1 MSTARAGAPRLS
13 LGLDWTRREALVP
26 YAFLLPSFVALA
38 VVFFYPMLRAVVL
51 SFHANAFGAGLGQF
65 VGFSQYT
72 AIAASPYFVRVLATS
87 VLWTVGNVVFVLAIG
102 MITALMLDRRFPA
115 RSVVRAL
122 FILPW
127 AIPYVAAALTWG
139 WILDYEFGVL
149 NYLAVATGL
158 AAHKL
163 NFLLGCPDALI
174 SLTSVSVWKLFPLG
188 TVMFLAGLQT
198 IPAEYYEAAKVD
210 GASALQSFLYVT
222 LPGVRN
228 VTIMAVESALP
239 DPPRRLRIGFVGG
252 APPSFIG
259 RVHRI
264 AARYDDRFE
273 IAGGVFSSNADAN
286 RDAGRELR
294 LSPDRTYADV
304 RSMIECERH
313 RQDRIDLVAILTPN
327 GSHFEI
333 AKQFAEQDFH
343 ILCEKP
349 VTTRVAD
356 AIDLIEIQKQ
366 RQRVFVV
373 AHAYTGY
380 TMVRHARRLIRD
392 GVLGRLRVVQVEY
405 VQGWLA
411 TAVERTGDKVA
422 RNRTDPEQ
430 NGSAGCLAAIGS
442 HAFNLAEYV
451 TGLELETVSAN
462 LKTFVPGRAVPDNA
476 HLLLRYGL
484 GVTGAMQQKY
494 WDHGR
499 SVVVLITTWPI
510 CRARSSWG
518 SGGKPIIASILPSAS
533 SWIASAVAGV
543 TNVMSLSGS
552 SPTYAA
558 MLTTTM

>member
-1 MSTARAGAPRLS
+1 M
-13 LGLDWTRREALVP
+13 
-26 YAFLLPSFVALA
+26 
-38 VVFFYPMLRAVVL
+38 
-51 SFHANAFGAGLGQF
+51 
-65 VGFSQYT
+65 
-72 AIAASPYFVRVLATS
+72 AI
-87 VLWTVGNVVFVLAIG
+87 
-102 MITALMLDRRFPA
+102 
-115 RSVVRAL
+115 
-122 FILPW
+122 
-127 AIPYVAAALTWG
+127 
-139 WILDYEFGVL
+139 
-149 NYLAVATGL
+149 
-158 AAHKL
+158 
-163 NFLLGCPDALI
+163 
-174 SLTSVSVWKLFPLG
+174 
-188 TVMFLAGLQT
+188 
-198 IPAEYYEAAKVD
+198 
-210 GASALQSFLYVT
+210 
-222 LPGVRN
+222 
-228 VTIMAVESALP
+228 ESALP

-313 RQDRIDLVAILTPN
+313 RQDCIDLVAILTPN

-366 RQRVFVV
+366 RQRVFLV

-380 TMVRHARRLIRD
+380 TMIRHARRLIRD

-462 LKTFVPGRAVPDNA
+462 LKTFVRGRAVPDNA

-484 GVTGAMQQKY
+484 GVTGAMWITQVAAGTGNSLRLRVVGELGTLEWTHDEPNKLSIHQS
-494 WDHGR
+494 DG
-499 SVVVLITTWPI
+499 SVRVMIRGGAYVDGPL
-510 CRARSSWG
+510 RAP
-518 SGGKPIIASILPSAS
+518 SGHPEGFSDAFANVYAGVADAVHCAERGTESTVAFPVPSLMDGAR
-533 SWIASAVAGV
+533 AVAFAAAALESFADDGAWKDAR
-543 TNVMSLSGS
+543 LS
-552 SPTYAA
+552 AA
-558 MLTTTM
+558 RLS